1 MTPTAPDQA
10 PGRYGYA
17 VMSVQWA
24 MNIVVPAVG
33 FSLGILL
40 PQMTEDLGLT
50 PVQAGLL
57 GSSVFLGSLAT
68 ALISSVVLSR
78 YSPKRVT
85 AIVTLLA
92 AAFVALQGWAP
103 SFSVLLA
110 TRFLFVVSM
119 ASRIQAEVLLIQQ
132 WFPRKRI
139 ALINSIS
146 AGAVSTGQ
154 AAGMF
159 VTPFLLLAL
168 GTWRNL
174 YYATGGLF
182 LALLAVWMVVGRE
195 RAAPAQPTE
204 GRLAEESPL
213 RVLARHKRLWLLG
226 AGPAGAALTFSA
238 FMTFWP
244 TFAIETHSLP
254 LTTVG
259 SMVALFPF
267 AGIAVNLAAGP
278 LSDLIRRRKPLI
290 WVPGLILPP
299 AYIGL
304 LSVGSVPG
312 LTALMLLT
320 GVCAWIWVSVIR
332 TVPFDMG
339 LAPREIAVTTGLTGT
354 LIPVG
359 GASGPLIVGALLQ
372 LTGSL
377 HTAMLAVV
385 FFPMTLL
392 LALLLP
398 ETSPFRPVPPEGEPS
413 R

>member
-119 ASRIQAEVLLIQQ
+119 ASRIQAEVLL
-132 WFPRKRI
+132 
-139 ALINSIS
+139 
-146 AGAVSTGQ
+146 
-154 AAGMF
+154 
-159 VTPFLLLAL
+159 
-168 GTWRNL
+168 
-174 YYATGGLF
+174 
-182 LALLAVWMVVGRE
+182 
-195 RAAPAQPTE
+195 
-204 GRLAEESPL
+204 
-213 RVLARHKRLWLLG
+213 
-226 AGPAGAALTFSA
+226 
-238 FMTFWP
+238 
-244 TFAIETHSLP
+244 
-254 LTTVG
+254 
-259 SMVALFPF
+259 
-267 AGIAVNLAAGP
+267 
-278 LSDLIRRRKPLI
+278 
-290 WVPGLILPP
+290 
-299 AYIGL
+299 
-304 LSVGSVPG
+304 
-312 LTALMLLT
+312 
-320 GVCAWIWVSVIR
+320 
-332 TVPFDMG
+332 
-339 LAPREIAVTTGLTGT
+339 
-354 LIPVG
+354 
-359 GASGPLIVGALLQ
+359 
-372 LTGSL
+372 
-377 HTAMLAVV
+377 
-385 FFPMTLL
+385 
-392 LALLLP
+392 ALLLP

>member
-1 MTPTAPDQA
+1 MPPTAPTSA

-17 VMSVQWA
+17 VMSVQWSL
-24 MNIVVPAVG
+24 NIVTPAVG

-57 GSSVFLGSLAT
+57 GASMFLGSLSMS
-68 ALISSVVLSR
+68 LVSSIVLSR

-85 AIVTLLA
+85 SVVTLLA
-92 AAFVALQGWAP
+92 ALFVALQGMAP
-103 SFSVLLA
+103 SFIVLLA
-110 TRFLFVVSM
+110 TRFLFVISM
-119 ASRIQAEVLLIQQ
+119 ASRIQAEVLLIGQ
-132 WFPRKRI
+132 WFPKTRI

-154 AAGMF
+154 AVGMF
-159 VTPFLLLAL
+159 ATPFLLLAL
-168 GTWRNL
+168 GSWRNI
-174 YYATGGLF
+174 YYATGGVF
-182 LALLAVWMVVGRE
+182 LMLLVVWQFVGRE
-195 RAAPAQPTE
+195 RAAPASPQE
-204 GRLAEESPL
+204 RRAEESPL
-213 RVLARHKRLWLLG
+213 RVLARHKRLWLL
-226 AGPAGAALTFSA
+226 AACPAGAALSFSA

-244 TFAIETHSLP
+244 TYAIETHDLA

-259 SMVALFPF
+259 SLVALYPF
-267 AGIAVNLAAGP
+267 AGIGSNLAAGP

-290 WVPGLILPP
+290 WVPGLVLPP

-304 LSVGSVPG
+304 LSVSSVPG
-312 LTALMLLT
+312 LTVLMLFT
-320 GVCAWIWVSVIR
+320 GICAWIWVSVIR

-339 LAPREIAVTTGLTGT
+339 LAPREIAVTTGLTAT

-359 GASGPLIVGALLQ
+359 GASGPIIVGTLLE

-377 HTAMLAVV
+377 HTALLAIVL
-385 FFPMTLL
+385 FPMTLL
-392 LALLLP
+392 LGLLLP
-398 ETSPFRPVPPEGEPS
+398 ETSPFRTATPEGAPS